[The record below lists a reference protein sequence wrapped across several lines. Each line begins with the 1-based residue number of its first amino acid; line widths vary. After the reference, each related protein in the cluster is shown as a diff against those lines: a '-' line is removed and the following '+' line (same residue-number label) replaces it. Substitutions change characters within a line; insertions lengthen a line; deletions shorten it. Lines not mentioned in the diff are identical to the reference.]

1 MASPHGLLRD
11 GLLDGLAVLAAPRGP
26 ITDACAALGARVT
39 GVEADLLDEAATAAA
54 VEHAG
59 PADVLVVDGAAQ
71 LGAGGDAALRGALD
85 GTWSVVRAAFDPE
98 RAGKVVLVAPRP
110 DAGPGAEAL
119 RAGLENLARTLSIE
133 WSRHGVRTV
142 ALLPGPETTDAEL
155 GELVAFLASPAGEYY
170 SGCALTLT

>member
-1 MASPHGLLRD
+1 
-11 GLLDGLAVLAAPRGP
+11 
-26 ITDACAALGARVT
+26 
-39 GVEADLLDEAATAAA
+39 
-54 VEHAG
+54 
-59 PADVLVVDGAAQ
+59 VLVVDGAAQ